1 MKRYKRLH
9 LEPGFDMEDS
19 FKRLPKFFSERNEG
33 RYRYRMRFNEPEKY
47 DKMLKNYYRLITE
60 VDAACK
66 SIWKELESQ
75 GILDE
80 TMVIFT
86 TDNGTQR
93 KGCSDCLLHGAAN

>member
-1 MKRYKRLH
+1 MERYKDLH
-9 LEPGFDMEDS
+9 LEPGFDMEAA
-19 FKRLPKFFSERNEG
+19 FKKLPKFFSEKNEG

-47 DKMLKNYYRLITE
+47 DRMLKNYYRLITE

-66 SIWKELESQ
+66 SVWKELEAQ

-86 TDNGTQR
+86 TDNGMNTVAY
-93 KGCSDCLLHGAAN
+93 LLRVVY